1 MKKDKLPIFKCKD
14 REEVFYHT
22 FCKRIKEDLKNLLGN
37 NLPTKFEAIEVAPI
51 WEESQFFNGYY
62 DDAYKVEGSNLYSN
76 NIIYNVTEVDD
87 FDDFHKK
94 DHVYF
99 SEMGFAPCET
109 MDEVYSEWSF
119 LLTGYDIRGYLTKEE
134 YDSIQNRKLPKDI
147 ESAIKRLKDEINCET
162 FYFGSVK
169 RKNEEIIEGRRYGI

>member
-1 MKKDKLPIFKCKD
+1 MKKNKFPIFKCKN
-14 REEVFYHT
+14 REEEFYHV
-22 FCKRIKEDLKNLLGN
+22 FCKRIKEDLKNILGN
-37 NLPTKFEAIEVAPI
+37 NLPTKFKALEVAPT
-51 WEESQFFNGYY
+51 WQESQFLNGYY
-62 DDAYKVEGSNLYSN
+62 DGGYKVENSNLYSN
-76 NIIYNVTEVDD
+76 NVIYLQ
-87 FDDFHKK
+87 KK
-94 DHVYF
+94 NEEDCKKGNVYF
-99 SEMGFAPCET
+99 WEMEGETMET

>member
-1 MKKDKLPIFKCKD
+1 MKKNKFPIFKCKN
-14 REEVFYHT
+14 REEEFYHV
-22 FCKRIKEDLKNLLGN
+22 FCKRIKEDLKNILGN
-37 NLPTKFEAIEVAPI
+37 NLPTKFKALEIAPT
-51 WEESQFFNGYY
+51 WQESQFLNGYY
-62 DDAYKVEGSNLYSN
+62 DGGYKVENSNLYSN
-76 NIIYNVTEVDD
+76 NVIYLQ
-87 FDDFHKK
+87 KK
-94 DHVYF
+94 NEEDCKKGNVYF
-99 SEMGFAPCET
+99 WEMEGDIVET

-147 ESAIKRLKDEINCET
+147 ESAIKKLKDEINCEI

>member
-1 MKKDKLPIFKCKD
+1 MKKDKLPIFRCKN

-62 DDAYKVEGSNLYSN
+62 DAGYVVGNSNLYSN
-76 NIIYNVTEVDD
+76 NSIYKVTKNDYD
-87 FDDFHKK
+87 DDFHKK
-94 DHVYF
+94 GHVYF
-99 SEMGFAPCET
+99 SEIGFAPCET

-147 ESAIKRLKDEINCET
+147 ESAIKKLKDEINCEI

>member
-1 MKKDKLPIFKCKD
+1 MKKDKIPIFKCKN

-37 NLPTKFEAIEVAPI
+37 NLPTKFKALEVAPT
-51 WEESQFFNGYY
+51 WQESQFLNGYY
-62 DDAYKVEGSNLYSN
+62 DGGYKVENSNLYSN
-76 NIIYNVTEVDD
+76 NVIYLQ
-87 FDDFHKK
+87 KK
-94 DHVYF
+94 NEEDCKKGNVYF
-99 SEMGFAPCET
+99 WEMEGDIVET

>member
-1 MKKDKLPIFKCKD
+1 MKKNKFPIFKCKN
-14 REEVFYHT
+14 REEEFYHV
-22 FCKRIKEDLKNLLGN
+22 FCKRIKEDLKNILGN
-37 NLPTKFEAIEVAPI
+37 NLPTKFKALEVAPT
-51 WEESQFFNGYY
+51 WQESQFLNGYY
-62 DDAYKVEGSNLYSN
+62 DGGYKVENSNLYSN
-76 NIIYNVTEVDD
+76 NVIYLQ
-87 FDDFHKK
+87 KK
-94 DHVYF
+94 NEEDCKKGNVYF
-99 SEMGFAPCET
+99 WEMEGDIVET

-169 RKNEEIIEGRRYGI
+169 RKNEEIIEGLRYGI

>member
-1 MKKDKLPIFKCKD
+1 MKKNKFPIFKCKN
-14 REEVFYHT
+14 REEEFYHV
-22 FCKRIKEDLKNLLGN
+22 FCKRIKEDLKNILGN
-37 NLPTKFEAIEVAPI
+37 NLPTKFKALEIAPT
-51 WEESQFFNGYY
+51 WQESQFLNGYY
-62 DDAYKVEGSNLYSN
+62 DGGYKVENSNLYSN
-76 NIIYNVTEVDD
+76 NVIYLQ
-87 FDDFHKK
+87 KK
-94 DHVYF
+94 NEEDCKKGNVYF
-99 SEMGFAPCET
+99 WEMEGDIVET

-147 ESAIKRLKDEINCET
+147 ESAIKKLKDEINCET

>member
-1 MKKDKLPIFKCKD
+1 MKKNKFPIFKCKN
-14 REEVFYHT
+14 REEEFYHV
-22 FCKRIKEDLKNLLGN
+22 FCKRIKEDLKNILGN
-37 NLPTKFEAIEVAPI
+37 NLPTKFKALEVAPT
-51 WEESQFFNGYY
+51 WQESQFLNGYY
-62 DDAYKVEGSNLYSN
+62 DGGYKVENSNLYSN
-76 NIIYNVTEVDD
+76 NVIYLQ
-87 FDDFHKK
+87 KK
-94 DHVYF
+94 NEEDCKKGNVYF
-99 SEMGFAPCET
+99 WEMEGDIVET

-147 ESAIKRLKDEINCET
+147 ESAIKKLKDEINCEI

>member
-1 MKKDKLPIFKCKD
+1 MKKDKLPIFKCKN
-14 REEVFYHT
+14 REEEFYHT

-37 NLPTKFEAIEVAPI
+37 NLPTKFKALEVAATY
-51 WEESQFFNGYY
+51 EESQVLNGYY

-94 DHVYF
+94 GHVYF
-99 SEMGFAPCET
+99 SEIGFAPCET

-119 LLTGYDIRGYLTKEE
+119 LLTGYDIRGYLTKDEL
-134 YDSIQNRKLPKDI
+134 DSIDKGIIPKDI
-147 ESAIKRLKDEINCET
+147 DSAIKRLKSEVKCEEI
-162 FYFGSVK
+162 FFGTVK
-169 RKNEEIIEGRRYGI
+169 RKDDKIVGGRSFCI

>member
-1 MKKDKLPIFKCKD
+1 MKKNKFPIFKCKN
-14 REEVFYHT
+14 REEEFYHV
-22 FCKRIKEDLKNLLGN
+22 FCKRIKEDLKNILGN
-37 NLPTKFEAIEVAPI
+37 NLPTKFKALEVAPT
-51 WEESQFFNGYY
+51 WQESQFLNGYY
-62 DDAYKVEGSNLYSN
+62 DGGYKVENSNLYSN
-76 NIIYNVTEVDD
+76 NVIYLQ
-87 FDDFHKK
+87 KK
-94 DHVYF
+94 NEEDCKKGNVYF
-99 SEMGFAPCET
+99 WEMEGDIVET